1 MVRYA
6 LRRGTIQYSPTSSG
20 KLTKE
25 ELGNLLQNDLGI
37 PAEQAESV
45 LIQHDT
51 TGDEEMGFK
60 EFVKFL
66 PPTSHLLT

>member
-1 MVRYA
+1 MRYTFRVVA
-6 LRRGTIQYSPTSSG
+6 VQYSITSSG